1 MFKAGRLVMWC
12 VANFLI
18 WPMVRPFVKY
28 LHWIDFLFVVYPGTD
43 SDVRAYAPLWF
54 RKAMKEIFSLSLI
67 GIVCRGKEGKRGLII
82 TLSCNPE
89 EFSAEQLKNL
99 YKEICVFA
107 NSCSAASIALAGRLP
122 SIFISNQ
129 INLDYPFLKGDRG
142 TVFTVTESVKYILNA
157 ENISLGSTIGVLGVG
172 FVGGKVLRRL
182 REQGYT
188 SLIGIDPR
196 VENPYVNKHTIL
208 TGDLTFLNR
217 CDVVIVLTSRG
228 SEATEAIPYLKE
240 GAVVIDDTH
249 PQLPY
254 SLVKEIRKKGGK
266 VYKAALGFRSNG
278 VKIFPRLPGY
288 NSKWL
293 PGCVIE
299 SLVVSNGYNGNI
311 QERFDQKGREIGL
324 KPLLVVPRGEV

>member
-1 MFKAGRLVMWC
+1 MGRLVMWC
-12 VANFLI
+12 VVNFLI
-18 WPMVRPFVKY
+18 WPMIQPVVKY

-43 SDVRAYAPLWF
+43 GDVRAYAPLWF
-54 RKAMKEIFSLSLI
+54 RKAMKEIFPLSLI
-67 GIVCRGKEGKRGLII
+67 GIICRGKGGKRGLVI

-89 EFSAEQLKNL
+89 EFSAEQLKKL
-99 YKEICVFA
+99 YKEICSFA
-107 NSCSAASIALAGRLP
+107 NSCRATSIALAGRLP
-122 SIFISNQ
+122 SIFILNQ

-142 TVFTVTESVKYILNA
+142 TLFTVTETVKYVLNA
-157 ENISLGSTIGVLGVG
+157 ENLSPDSTIGILGVG
-172 FVGGKVLRRL
+172 FVGGRVLRRL

-196 VENPYVNKHTIL
+196 VENPYVNKYTIL
-208 TGDLTFLNR
+208 TGDITLLNR
-217 CDVVIVLTSRG
+217 CDAVVILTARG
-228 SEATEAIPYLKE
+228 SDAAKAIPYLKE
-240 GAVVIDDTH
+240 GVIVIDDTH

-254 SLVKEIRKKGGK
+254 SLVKEVQKKGGK
-266 VYKAALGFRSNG
+266 VYKAALGFGSDG

-299 SLVVSNGYNGNI
+299 SLVVSNGYNGNT

-324 KPLLVVPRGEV
+324 KPLLVAPMGEV

>member
-1 MFKAGRLVMWC
+1 MFKVGRLVMWC
-12 VANFLI
+12 IVNFV
-18 WPMVRPFVKY
+18 WPIIQPVVKY
-28 LHWIDFLFVVYPGTD
+28 LRWIDFLFIVYPGTD
-43 SDVRAYAPLWF
+43 MDVRAYTPLWF
-54 RKAMKEIFSLSLI
+54 RKAMKEIFPLSLI
-67 GIVCRGKEGKRGLII
+67 GIVCRGKGERRGLVI

-89 EFSAEQLKNL
+89 EFSAEQLRKL
-99 YKEICVFA
+99 RKEICAFA
-107 NSCSAASIALAGRLP
+107 NSCGASLIALAGRLP
-122 SIFISNQ
+122 SIFILNQ

-142 TVFTVTESVKYILNA
+142 TVFTVTETVKYVLNA
-157 ENISLGSTIGVLGVG
+157 ENLSFSSTIGVLGVG

-182 REQGYT
+182 KEQGYT

-196 VENPYVNKHTIL
+196 VDSPYVNKHTIL
-208 TGDLTFLNR
+208 TGDLTFLKR
-217 CDVVIVLTSRG
+217 CDAVIVLTAKG
-228 SEATEAIPYLKE
+228 SDAMEAIPYLKE
-240 GAVVIDDTH
+240 GVVVIDDTH

-254 SLVKEIRKKGGK
+254 SLIKEIRKKGGK

-299 SLVVSNGYNGNI
+299 SLVVSNGYNSNI
-311 QERFDQKGREIGL
+311 QERFDQRGREIGL